1 MYNVWH
7 DSHLL
12 DWLDSNLV
20 DFLYKLWEFYNVWGD
35 SDLVDIIVAGYE
47 DPWPPDPGPATDNNG
62 TTPPGSLLRGV
73 HPLPHTDLTVRTLPD
88 VRGTSGHLPDRSTGA
103 PARLH
108 DHLPPRPAP
117 LTGTPNGGL
126 PYKHRPPGHDG
137 KSGFP
142 WLTLTT
148 YSLEWTICISW
159 RLICLNVQSG
169 GSVCLSLHHILWL
182 FCYYSHVDWLFY
194 VTGYPRW

>member
-1 MYNVWH
+1 MQILQCLTWQ
-7 DSHLL
+7 
-12 DWLDSNLV
+12 WLGWFCV
-20 DFLYKLWEFYNVWGD
+20 CMLWEFYNVTW
-35 SDLVDIIVAGYE
+35 LIFFFAGYE

-62 TTPPGSLLRGV
+62 TTPPGSLLRRI

-126 PYKHRPPGHDG
+126 PNKPPPPGHDG

-142 WLTLTT
+142 REISLTGPH
-148 YSLEWTICISW
+148 
-159 RLICLNVQSG
+159 NVQCVSELKT
-169 GSVCLSLHHILWL
+169 VN
-182 FCYYSHVDWLFY
+182 
-194 VTGYPRW
+194 

>member
-1 MYNVWH
+1 MR
-7 DSHLL
+7 
-12 DWLDSNLV
+12 
-20 DFLYKLWEFYNVWGD
+20 
-35 SDLVDIIVAGYE
+35 I
-47 DPWPPDPGPATDNNG
+47 PGPQTQG
-62 TTPPGSLLRGV
+62 QPQTIMEPSHQVLSSGGV

-126 PYKHRPPGHDG
+126 PNKPPPPGHDG

-142 WLTLTT
+142 REISLT
-148 YSLEWTICISW
+148 
-159 RLICLNVQSG
+159 
-169 GSVCLSLHHILWL
+169 GSHNLHCVSKLKYMYHLRAGLSECTKRRINLSE
-182 FCYYSHVDWLFY
+182 CTSHLMAAVLL
-194 VTGYPRW
+194 